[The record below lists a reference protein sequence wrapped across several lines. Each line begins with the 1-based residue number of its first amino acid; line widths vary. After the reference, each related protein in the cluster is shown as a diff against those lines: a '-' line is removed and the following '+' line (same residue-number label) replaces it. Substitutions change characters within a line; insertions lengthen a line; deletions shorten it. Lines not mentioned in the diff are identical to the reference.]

1 MAAKRRWNKTQLAA
15 RRQESWE
22 LYVNGW
28 TQYQIAEHFEI
39 DQSTVSDDLRL
50 FKDAI
55 PRQTREQMIER
66 HHAKLAD
73 ITRRLEEI
81 AAMPAPPVTA
91 GTYGAPVIDPDTGAI
106 VRDYAGI
113 ATALREIRATLAQ
126 EAKLAGLNAADKVE
140 VSGKVEVQG
149 SVDAEL
155 ERLAAQLGT
164 VLPSGY
170 APAELSE
177 GAGSAD
183 TNSPV

>member
-1 MAAKRRWNKTQLAA
+1 MA
-15 RRQESWE
+15 RRRLTKAELAERREAEWG

-28 TQYQIAEHFEI
+28 TMPQIAKHYGL
-39 DQSTVSDDLRL
+39 DVSTISDDLRMYR
-50 FKDAI
+50 DAI
-55 PRQTREQMIER
+55 PAQTRDQMIER

-91 GTYGAPVIDPDTGAI
+91 GAQGLPVIDPDTREV
-106 VRDYAGI
+106 VRDYGGI

-155 ERLAAQLGT
+155 ELLAAQLGT

-170 APAELSE
+170 APAGLSE
-177 GAGSAD
+177 GTGSAD
-183 TNSPV
+183 TNITP

>member
-1 MAAKRRWNKTQLAA
+1 MARLSKAKLAERRAA
-15 RRQESWE
+15 EWK
-22 LYVNGW
+22 LYCEGW
-28 TQYQIAEHFEI
+28 TQPQIAKHFGI
-39 DQSTVSDDLRL
+39 DPSTVSDD
-50 FKDAI
+50 FKAYRDAM
-55 PRQTREQMIER
+55 PQTTREQMIDR
-66 HHAKLAD
+66 HHDTLAS
-73 ITRRLEEI
+73 ITKRLEEI

-91 GTYGAPVIDPDTGAI
+91 GAQGLPVYDPETRQV

-140 VSGKVEVQG
+140 VSGKVEIQG

-155 ERLAAQLGT
+155 EKLANQLGT

-170 APAELSE
+170 APAGLSE

-183 TNSPV
+183 TNTTP